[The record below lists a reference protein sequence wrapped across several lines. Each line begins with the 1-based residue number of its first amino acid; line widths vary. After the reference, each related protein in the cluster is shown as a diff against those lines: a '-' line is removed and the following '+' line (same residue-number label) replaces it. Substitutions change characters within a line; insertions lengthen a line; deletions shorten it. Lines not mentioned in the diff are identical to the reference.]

1 MLGYQAMFD
10 EDVSEVVYKDVNTGE
25 LLSTS
30 FTGALD
36 RVFEDQNPAT
46 EVNAVTTRE
55 TIYKDA
61 VTGQPLQWP
70 LVAAA
75 RKLELAYFESK
86 KVLLKRLRTE
96 AFTRTGRPA
105 ISVRWIDTNKGD
117 DDNPNYRSR
126 LVARE
131 IRRRGE

>member
-1 MLGYQAMFD
+1 M
-10 EDVSEVVYKDVNTGE
+10 
-25 LLSTS
+25 
-30 FTGALD
+30 
-36 RVFEDQNPAT
+36 
-46 EVNAVTTRE
+46 TRE
-55 TIYKDA
+55 IVHKDA

-75 RKLELAYFESK
+75 RKLELEYFEAK
-86 KVLLKRLRTE
+86 KVWLKRPRAE

-131 IRRRGE
+131 IRRR